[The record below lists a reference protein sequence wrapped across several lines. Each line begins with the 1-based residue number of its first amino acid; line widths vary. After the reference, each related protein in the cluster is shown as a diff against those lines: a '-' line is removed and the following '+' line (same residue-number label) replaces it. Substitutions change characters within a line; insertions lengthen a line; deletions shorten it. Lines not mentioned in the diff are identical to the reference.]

1 MTVCILVCDS
11 HEFRQ
16 STLLECNWTW
26 EWNNVTPLDKI
37 KTRASAKILSTASDF
52 YVKAAEAI
60 EAGETEDTR
69 YMHIKSAKDLIED
82 AFPEVFE
89 VKRPSQKYLVKEAN
103 EYKAIKLITL
113 IVVVLGICYSLVV
126 FGPTGDLSKT
136 WTTDDVAKSTAY
148 PKQPN

>member
-1 MTVCILVCDS
+1 MSPHWTKLKPEQVDQNVDRVLS
-11 HEFRQ
+11 PLEHERH
-16 STLLECNWTW
+16 SECMQ
-26 EWNNVTPLDKI
+26 
-37 KTRASAKILSTASDF
+37 RAKILSTASDF

-60 EAGETEDTR
+60 ESGEAEDVR
-69 YMHIKSAKDLIED
+69 YLHIKSAKDLIEE

-89 VKRPSQKYLVKEAN
+89 VKRPSQKYLIKEAS
-103 EYKAIKLITL
+103 EYKAIKLIAL
-113 IVVVLGICYSLVV
+113 VVIVLGICYSFVV